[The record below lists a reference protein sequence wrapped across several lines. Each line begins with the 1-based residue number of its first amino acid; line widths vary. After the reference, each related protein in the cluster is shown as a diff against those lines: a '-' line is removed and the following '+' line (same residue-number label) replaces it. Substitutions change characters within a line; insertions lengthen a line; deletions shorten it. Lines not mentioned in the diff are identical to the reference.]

1 MKKTRTTKKII
12 NQNKTTKATSYNWKT
27 SNEVFKKVSKSE
39 KFQKVYSEELLRL
52 QLAKQIRD
60 TRTKLKLTQQVV
72 AKRAGMTQSI
82 IARIESGEHS
92 VSLGTLGRIS
102 HSLSR
107 EIKLV

>member
-1 MKKTRTTKKII
+1 MSKKNITKNNKIA
-12 NQNKTTKATSYNWKT
+12 NYNWKT

-39 KFQKVYSEELLRL
+39 KFQKVYNEELLRL

-60 TRTKLKLTQQVV
+60 TRIKLKLTQQVV
-72 AKRAGMTQSI
+72 AKRAGMTQSV

-102 HSLSR
+102 HSLGR
-107 EIKLV
+107 NIKLV